1 MLGIVTGLQAE
12 ARIAGRL
19 GLAVAG
25 GGSEAGARR
34 AAELLVSRGATRLL
48 SFGVAG
54 GLDPALLPGALVVP
68 SQVIG
73 QGGIFRADA
82 ALVAALRGPTA
93 EFIVASSI
101 VVASARDKA
110 RLRAASGAAA
120 VDMESGAVAAVAAA
134 HGLAFAVLRAICDP
148 AARDLPPA
156 ALAALDAGGAIMAL
170 RVGAS
175 VLRDPAQIPALF
187 KLAADAARARS
198 ALRKYVL
205 GVGDIGAVPVS
216 VEDR

>member
-1 MLGIVTGLQAE
+1 
-12 ARIAGRL
+12 
-19 GLAVAG
+19 
-25 GGSEAGARR
+25 
-34 AAELLVSRGATRLL
+34 
-48 SFGVAG
+48 
-54 GLDPALLPGALVVP
+54 
-68 SQVIG
+68 
-73 QGGIFRADA
+73 
-82 ALVAALRGPTA
+82 
-93 EFIVASSI
+93 
-101 VVASARDKA
+101 
-110 RLRAASGAAA
+110 

-187 KLAADAARARS
+187 KLAADAARARA